1 MTLGSPDAY
10 DRATKI
16 LPIRPSAETIE
27 PGHLAHHRPDVDP
40 FFFRP
45 VKQCSKTLLVDEYRG
60 LYQGIYNIYILYN
73 IYIYIIYNIYIIY
86 ILYILYYILY
96 IYIYIYIQ
104 WGILQSMGNPHKPRS
119 F

>member
-60 LYQGIYNIYILYN
+60 LYQGIYIYN
-73 IYIYIIYNIYIIY
+73 IYIYIYYIIYIY
-86 ILYILYYILY
+86 ILYILYI
-96 IYIYIYIQ
+96 
-104 WGILQSMGNPHKPRS
+104 
-119 F
+119 